1 MHQTYTLS
9 QLSAIIKEVL
19 NIYLSDYFWIKAEIS
34 ELHENRN
41 GNCYLELI
49 EKDTYTDKIIT
60 KFRAII
66 WSNVY
71 RILKPYFEQN
81 AQAEFKAGI
90 NVLLKVKIEFS
101 DLYGISLV
109 VHDIDPS
116 FTLGDFELRRAQILH
131 QLMSEGVFEMNK
143 QLPFAIVPQRIA
155 VISSET
161 AAGYQDFINHLQN
174 NEYGFKYQVKLFKA
188 YMQGDE
194 AEPSIIQ
201 ALDKISGQDFDVLV
215 ITRGG
220 GSRSDLAAFDRYLLA
235 LHICQFPIPV
245 ISAIGHERDVSII
258 DMVAHTRVKT
268 PTAAAHFI
276 IDKTLQ
282 FWTAISNLYENII
295 HQAKNLVDNE
305 QKILE
310 QYAIVLKN
318 SKYVV
323 NEQEYYVKETVSS
336 IIKQTQ
342 LKLIDTSNKIDN
354 YANSLIFKIHRRMQ
368 FENNTIHSFYSNI
381 VNITQYRLQQAT
393 QHIIYAEKFIQAV
406 HPEKVLRKGYSI
418 TRKNGKAIKSS
429 TEVQSGNE
437 ITTVLYQGEII
448 SYVK

>member
-1 MHQTYTLS
+1 MQQTYTLS

-19 NIYLSDYFWIKAEIS
+19 NISLSDYFWIKAEIS

-49 EKDTYTDKIIT
+49 EKDAYTDRILA
-60 KFRAII
+60 KFRALI

-81 AQAEFKAGI
+81 TQAEFKAGI
-90 NVLLKVKIEFS
+90 SVLVKVKVEFS

-109 VHDIDPS
+109 IHDIDPS
-116 FTLGDFELRRAQILH
+116 FTLGDFELRRAQILQ
-131 QLMSEGVFEMNK
+131 QLMSEGVYEMNK
-143 QLPFAIVPQRIA
+143 QLSFALVPQRIA

-161 AAGYQDFINHLQN
+161 AAGYQDFVNHLQN
-174 NEYGFKYQVKLFKA
+174 NEYGFKYEVTLFKA

-201 ALDKISGQDFDVLV
+201 ALDKISEQDFDVLV

-220 GSRSDLAAFDRYLLA
+220 GSRSDLAAFDRYMLA
-235 LHICQFPIPV
+235 LHVCQFPIPI

-276 IDKTLQ
+276 IEKTLQ
-282 FWTAISNLYENII
+282 FWTNVADIYENII
-295 HQAKNLVDNE
+295 FNAKSLLDNE
-305 QKILE
+305 LKNIE
-310 QYAIVLKN
+310 QYTLGLKN

-323 NEQEYYVKETVSS
+323 NEQEYQLKETVTN

-342 LKLIDTSNKIDN
+342 VKFIESSNKISN
-354 YANSLIFKIHRRMQ
+354 YANSLSFKVHKRLQ
-368 FENNTIHSFYSNI
+368 LENTAIDSIYSNI
-381 VNITQYRLQQAT
+381 VNSTQYLLQQTT
-393 QHIIYAEKFIQAV
+393 QHLSYAEKLIQAV

-418 TRKNGKAIKSS
+418 TRKNGKAIKTAS
-429 TEVQSGNE
+429 EVKSGDE
-437 ITTVLYQGEII
+437 ITTVLYQGEIN